1 MAMWVGDELG
11 SVGRE
16 GEEADGLRCG
26 SSVGRT
32 DVGDSATE
40 GSERGSTGARRVTNE
55 MNVVARA

>member
-1 MAMWVGDELG
+1 MAMWVGELG

-32 DVGDSATE
+32 DVGDGQSDGGERKGEHGAFD
-40 GSERGSTGARRVTNE
+40 GSRMR
-55 MNVVARA
+55 

>member
-1 MAMWVGDELG
+1 MAMWVGELG

-32 DVGDSATE
+32 DVGTDKATE
-40 GSERGSTGARRVTNE
+40 GSERGSTEHDGSRMR
-55 MNVVARA
+55 

>member
-1 MAMWVGDELG
+1 MAMWVGELG

-16 GEEADGLRCG
+16 GEEAAGLRCG

-40 GSERGSTGARRVTNE
+40 GSERGSTEHDGSRMR
-55 MNVVARA
+55 

>member
-1 MAMWVGDELG
+1 MAMWVGELG

-40 GSERGSTGARRVTNE
+40 GSERGSTEHDGSRMR
-55 MNVVARA
+55 